1 MSDPIT
7 EAAAMLAAH
16 PDPMVRLIAERL
28 AGARVR
34 RRAAGLSR
42 DDVARRIGCR
52 GRSSPT
58 PRHSGLGCR
67 RLRRPD
73 CWPKSPG
80 SDRGKSGSIC
90 PCWPLF
96 GMLDADREPKRRA
109 MPPTDRHPAAI
120 GRAVSLGAVVC
131 KQQARSPRL
140 AGSPGDPGPQNQ
152 AAGQG
157 GQKSGAFDR
166 QPAVNVSA
174 SPCNSNFDPGDAGGR
189 GCDADGWPL
198 DPSSPSQNAGGR
210 NY

>member
-7 EAAAMLAAH
+7 EAAAMLVAH

-52 GRSSPT
+52 GRSSPM

-67 RLRRPD
+67 RLQRPD

-80 SDRGKSGSIC
+80 SDYGKSGSIC

-120 GRAVSLGAVVC
+120 GRAVCSVPWSASNRLGHRDSRA
-131 KQQARSPRL
+131 A
-140 AGSPGDPGPQNQ
+140 PGDPGPQNQ

-157 GQKSGAFDR
+157 VKSLG
-166 QPAVNVSA
+166 PSTVNR
-174 SPCNSNFDPGDAGGR
+174 P
-189 GCDADGWPL
+189 
-198 DPSSPSQNAGGR
+198 
-210 NY
+210 

>member
-131 KQQARSPRL
+131 KQQARSPRTRGL
-140 AGSPGDPGPQNQ
+140 RQEILGRRT
-152 AAGQG
+152 
-157 GQKSGAFDR
+157 K
-166 QPAVNVSA
+166 QPARGVKSLGPSTVNR
-174 SPCNSNFDPGDAGGR
+174 P
-189 GCDADGWPL
+189 
-198 DPSSPSQNAGGR
+198 
-210 NY
+210 

>member
-131 KQQARSPRL
+131 K
-140 AGSPGDPGPQNQ
+140 
-152 AAGQG
+152 
-157 GQKSGAFDR
+157 
-166 QPAVNVSA
+166 
-174 SPCNSNFDPGDAGGR
+174 
-189 GCDADGWPL
+189 
-198 DPSSPSQNAGGR
+198 
-210 NY
+210 